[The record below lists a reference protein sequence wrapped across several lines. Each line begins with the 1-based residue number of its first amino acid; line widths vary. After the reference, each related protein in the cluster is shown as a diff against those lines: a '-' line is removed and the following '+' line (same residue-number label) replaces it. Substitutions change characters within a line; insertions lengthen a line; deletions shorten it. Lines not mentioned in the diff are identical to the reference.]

1 MLPRSYLPPNASQRS
16 SSAPCPTSMQQW
28 RATRK
33 AALPWPCLHCLE
45 VGRTNLRRYGLA
57 SNFVAF
63 GRKPKNR
70 TLIHIYLVSGLSCLS
85 TPTTILRAFLWE
97 WCSFLL
103 NSEYTT
109 MMVRSLITD
118 VHDTSQALPAIA
130 VFVVSLSYW
139 YDSIYSIPRVF
150 FG

>member
-1 MLPRSYLPPNASQRS
+1 
-16 SSAPCPTSMQQW
+16 
-28 RATRK
+28 
-33 AALPWPCLHCLE
+33 
-45 VGRTNLRRYGLA
+45 
-57 SNFVAF
+57 
-63 GRKPKNR
+63 
-70 TLIHIYLVSGLSCLS
+70 
-85 TPTTILRAFLWE
+85 
-97 WCSFLL
+97 
-103 NSEYTT
+103 